1 MRQRTQLI
9 MLVGLWAAIYL
20 TSAPY
25 PPALL
30 DDADTVHAEAAREMA
45 ESNNFVTLYANRI
58 RYLEKAPL
66 MYWLVALAYKLFG
79 VSEFASRLP
88 VALGALALTLA
99 VYFFGKHFFNQ
110 KAGFYAGLAIV
121 SCVGIFLF
129 TRVLWPDVL
138 LTFFI
143 TMAFYCFLR
152 AGEGEPVNGRWA
164 YGLYAFAAL
173 GVLTKGL
180 VGAAFPAIIIGV
192 YMLVSGEIRRLFQY
206 RLIGGTLLFLLIAAP
221 WHVAAGLQNPGSL
234 MTGTPSP
241 TQGRGFFWFYFMN
254 EHFLRYIGKR
264 YPVDYDTVPLALFLA
279 LHLVWLFPW
288 SFFLPLAVKNVAT
301 IFKPQRADAAEVRRG
316 EIDTS
321 ASPRRVAASARR
333 RVAFNWRGEQ
343 RTLLFLALWA
353 VLIILFFCFST
364 TQEYYTMP
372 SYAAFALLIG
382 HAIARA
388 ESEWQSRRGRRWLIV
403 TQITLAVLGAA
414 VFMIGVFV
422 YLKTRGLAVEGD
434 LTSTLTRNPEAYAL
448 SLGHVL
454 DLTPQSLAALG
465 VPVIGAA
472 LAFGA
477 GGLAA
482 FVFRWRAWH
491 AASSVALAIMMAAF
505 FFFAR
510 QALAEFSPYL
520 SSRPLAEAINREIK
534 DGDVIVIN
542 GEYEG
547 GSSINFYTRRQV
559 HILNGRAAN
568 LEYGSYFNDAPPIFL
583 NDAEIARRWRE
594 AGRIFLVTDA
604 AQLEQ
609 LKRTINALVFTFA
622 ESGGKLVVTNQ
633 QS

>member
-9 MLVGLWAAIYL
+9 VLVGLWAAIYI

-45 ESNNFVTLYANRI
+45 ESNNFITLYANKI

-66 MYWLVALAYKLFG
+66 MYWMVAVAYKLLG
-79 VSEFASRLP
+79 VGEFATRLP

-99 VYFFGKHFFNQ
+99 VYFFGKHFFNE
-110 KAGFYAGLAIV
+110 KTGFYASLAIV

-152 AGEGEPVNGRWA
+152 AGEGERVNARWA
-164 YGLYAFAAL
+164 YGIYAFAAL

-192 YMLVSGEIRRLFQY
+192 YMLVTGEIRRLFQY
-206 RLIGGTLLFLLIAAP
+206 RLLGGTLLFLLIAAP
-221 WHVAAGLQNPGSL
+221 WHIAAGLQNPGSL
-234 MTGTPSP
+234 MIGTPSP
-241 TQGRGFFWFYFMN
+241 TQGRGFIWFYFMN

-288 SFFLPLAVKNVAT
+288 SFFLPLAVKNVIG
-301 IFKPQRADAAEVRRG
+301 IFKSNAVATETQRHKENKQAKLPVSVSLWQRDFSR
-316 EIDTS
+316 
-321 ASPRRVAASARR
+321 
-333 RVAFNWRGEQ
+333 EQ
-343 RTLLFLALWA
+343 KALLFLALWA
-353 VLIILFFCFST
+353 ALIILFFCFST

-382 HAIARA
+382 YALAKA
-388 ESEWQSRRGRRWLIV
+388 EGEWQARRGRRLLIV
-403 TQITLAVLGAA
+403 MQITLAILGVALFIVGAA
-414 VFMIGVFV
+414 V
-422 YLKTRGLAVEGD
+422 YLKTRHLAVEGD
-434 LTSTLTRNPEAYAL
+434 LASTLTRNPEAYAL

-454 DLTPQSLAALG
+454 DLTPQSLAALR
-465 VPVIGAA
+465 VPVIGTA
-472 LAFGA
+472 LAFGI

-482 FVFRWRAWH
+482 LVFRRRAWH
-491 AASSVALAIMMAAF
+491 TASNIALAVMMAAV
-505 FFFAR
+505 FFFAH
-510 QALAEFSPYL
+510 QALAEFEPSL
-520 SSRPLAEAINREIK
+520 SSRPLAEAINREFK

-542 GEYEG
+542 GEYES

-559 HILNGRAAN
+559 HILNGRSAN
-568 LEYGSYFNDAPPIFL
+568 LEYGSYFNDAPQIFL
-583 NDAEIARRWRE
+583 NDTDIARRWRE
-594 AGRIFLVTDA
+594 PARIFLVTDA
-604 AQLEQ
+604 AQLDQ
-609 LKRTINALVFTFA
+609 LKRTINAPVFTFA
-622 ESGGKLVVTNQ
+622 ESGGKLVLTNQ
-633 QS
+633 PS